1 MDGKGRRGNNVMI
14 ERFWRSIK
22 YEDIYPK
29 SYKNL
34 KLLTQ
39 GIVAYALRYNTIRP
53 HESLNDKTPDEIYR
67 GEMKIAAWKALP
79 LPCGEEGEL
88 MELQR

>member
-67 GEMKIAAWKALP
+67 GEMKIAA
-79 LPCGEEGEL
+79 
-88 MELQR
+88 